1 MWNFKFPITTAGHW
15 PLLPSRQFTQRLPQS
30 SYAPG
35 AIARSFVGADPAR
48 AQRFSSC
55 SLLCLESSV
64 AKETKRRFDDDAGPA
79 FSLQG
84 LKRMTANFLD
94 IKRLFS

>member
-1 MWNFKFPITTAGHW
+1 MLRCHCAQHCRRGPRQSPTVQQ
-15 PLLPSRQFTQRLPQS
+15 LLF
-30 SYAPG
+30 A
-35 AIARSFVGADPAR
+35 
-48 AQRFSSC
+48 
-55 SLLCLESSV
+55 CLESSV